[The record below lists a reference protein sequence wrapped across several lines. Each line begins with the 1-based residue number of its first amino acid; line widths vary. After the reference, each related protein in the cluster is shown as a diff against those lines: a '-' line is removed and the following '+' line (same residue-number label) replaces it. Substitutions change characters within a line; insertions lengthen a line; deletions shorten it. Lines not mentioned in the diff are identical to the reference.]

1 MLETFVFID
10 IWFVKQDIKK
20 WSKQRLAILY
30 GEFEKEKDK
39 KIWPSRVGIRTPD
52 FLIFPPMIWIFTEYK
67 GDGIKPKQPSKI
79 FFTFFSWARILNFEF
94 WN

>member
-20 WSKQRLAILY
+20 WSKQRFAILY

-52 FLIFPPMIWIFTEYK
+52 FLIFPPMIWIFTEHK
-67 GDGIKPKQPSKI
+67 GDGIKPNQPSKI
-79 FFTFFSWARILNFEF
+79 FSTF
-94 WN
+94 